1 LTGRDT
7 AHIARN
13 GFQYKGGNFSR
24 IGLDKGPDTVD
35 VVVIGQKGV
44 LGRALGHPRGVG
56 TAKGNGPT
64 ACLDQEGIGM
74 SVVTARKFDDLVP
87 ARKPPGQPYGTHT
100 GLGAAVHKTDLVHM
114 GHHGDRQS
122 GQFGLDFGGHPKG
135 GSLSGLFHQG
145 IDYRSMGMAQDQGPP
160 RGDIIDEPVAVLIIE
175 VSSLGLLYKDGI
187 PPYCLKGPDRGIDP
201 PGNVF
206 SCLGE
211 QGTAALIDH
220 IGLNFGPNC
229 KSTDPRPLNEIGWP
243 DHLDGSNCNRCPM
256 EMILPFKLFSC
267 RSSSTVM
274 PYFLEMA

>member
-1 LTGRDT
+1 
-7 AHIARN
+7 RN

-122 GQFGLDFGGHPKG
+122 GQFGLDLGGHPKG
-135 GSLSGLFHQG
+135 GSPSGLFHQG
-145 IDYRSMGMAQDQGPP
+145 IDYSSIGMAEDQASPT
-160 RGDIIDEPVAVLIIE
+160 GDTSDGAAADTLRAISAPGLHNNDAVRT
-175 VSSLGLLYKDGI
+175 
-187 PPYCLKGPDRGIDP
+187 YCLMGADRGMYP
-201 PGNVF
+201 PWNVF
-206 SCLGE
+206 SCLCE
-211 QGTAALIDH
+211 LCTAALIDH

-229 KSTDPRPLNEIGWP
+229 KSTAPRPLNEIGWP